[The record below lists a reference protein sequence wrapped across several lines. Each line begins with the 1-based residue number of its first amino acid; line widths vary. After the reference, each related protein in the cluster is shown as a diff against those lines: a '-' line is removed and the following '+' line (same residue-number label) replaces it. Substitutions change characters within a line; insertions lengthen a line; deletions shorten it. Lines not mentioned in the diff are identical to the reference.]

1 MATTQVSHSFSQH
14 PLKHHSSGCS
24 FNCTNVPRV
33 PKGDSIHM
41 ENRVKYLIPKHLQ
54 CYSIHT
60 PSPSSPLCY
69 AASVSAVKCNTCIQ
83 RTEESWGS
91 EPRVQVH
98 KMKWWCSNIFT
109 KNHLHL
115 WLNSEPVCFQY
126 IENGCYVDPMVP
138 QVTLQVMFVFKYL
151 VDSCWLD
158 PKCCSASYRSYRKV
172 GCL

>member
-1 MATTQVSHSFSQH
+1 MHEPQNATT
-14 PLKHHSSGCS
+14 L
-24 FNCTNVPRV
+24 
-33 PKGDSIHM
+33 DM
-41 ENRVKYLIPKHLQ
+41 ENHVKYLIPKPLQ
-54 CYSIHT
+54 CYRIHT
-60 PSPSSPLCY
+60 PSPSSPPCC
-69 AASVSAVKCNTCIQ
+69 ASSVSVALVRLAKCNFCTQ

-98 KMKWWCSNIFT
+98 KMKGWCSNIFT

-126 IENGCYVDPMVP
+126 IENGCYVDPIVP
-138 QVTLQVMFVFKYL
+138 QVTLQVMLLFKYL

-158 PKCCSASYRSYRKV
+158 WKCCSASYQSYRKV